1 MMYTPE
7 QLKGSNNK
15 IRTKQLFYELSYM
28 DPENALFTTKEQD
41 IEVRGKTYVS
51 LKQLYLSMVPND
63 PTEYTFALTVFG
75 SWHIWETISKSALV
89 KPYIKEWRS
98 EVEVKIKSEAIQAIA
113 QEMRTQG
120 RSSFTAAKLLLD
132 KGWLEK
138 EPATAAKKKLMDKE
152 NEEQDRAAL
161 SMLSED
167 AERLGLK
174 VN

>member
-75 SWHIWETISKSALV
+75 SWHIWETISKSTLV

-113 QEMRTQG
+113 LEMRTQG

>member
-1 MMYTPE
+1 
-7 QLKGSNNK
+7 
-15 IRTKQLFYELSYM
+15 
-28 DPENALFTTKEQD
+28 
-41 IEVRGKTYVS
+41 
-51 LKQLYLSMVPND
+51 
-63 PTEYTFALTVFG
+63 
-75 SWHIWETISKSALV
+75 LV

-113 QEMRTQG
+113 LEMRTQG

>member
-1 MMYTPE
+1 MYTLE
-7 QLKGSNNK
+7 QLRGSNNK
-15 IRTKQLFYELSYM
+15 TRTRQLFYELSYM
-28 DPENALFTTKEQD
+28 DPENALFTTKDYD
-41 IEVRGKTYVS
+41 IEVRGKHYVS
-51 LKQLYLSMVPND
+51 LKQIYLAMVPND

-75 SWHIWETISKSALV
+75 SWSIWDTIAKSAIV
-89 KPYIKEWRS
+89 KPMIKEWRN